1 MAETRPPVSA
11 WPTAR
16 IHSGD
21 RYTLATLV
29 PRLVLVSTSDP
40 ELLAPL
46 SRAADQLGV
55 SLVTLNGD
63 RLLERA
69 RASAPDL
76 VLLDFDRGEAL
87 DTLSL
92 LKSGP
97 RTLALEIGADA
108 YLVKPLGPD
117 FLAKA
122 TALLGGVAVRP
133 TPR

>member
-1 MAETRPPVSA
+1 M
-11 WPTAR
+11 
-16 IHSGD
+16 
-21 RYTLATLV
+21 

-76 VLLDFDRGEAL
+76 VLLDFERSGAL
-87 DTLSL
+87 DTLSM
-92 LKSGP
+92 LKSSARTRKLTVVAVGAP
-97 RTLALEIGADA
+97 ADSEERTLAMEIGADA
-108 YLVKPLGPD
+108 FLTKPLGPD